1 MTAAMG
7 PKVKGDAVASSP
19 VPVETTDERR
29 RSPRVLVDIEVDC
42 ASEDNYLF
50 AYITDINATG
60 IFVRTTS
67 PEEPGTH
74 LNLRLS
80 ADEDPEEPMALERR
94 SREDQDDRRERVA
107 LERRSRED
115 QDDRR
120 ERVALERRSRGD
132 QDDRRERVAL
142 ERRSRED
149 QDDRRERVALEL
161 EGEVIWVNP
170 YRPGTPDNLHPGMGI
185 RFVNL
190 DSELRD
196 RLFELIRRFAYLS

>member
-7 PKVKGDAVASSP
+7 PKVKGDAIATAP
-19 VPVETTDERR
+19 PGDGNDERR
-29 RSPRVLVDIEVDC
+29 RSPRVLVDLEVDC

-50 AYITDINATG
+50 AYITDISATG

-67 PEEPGTH
+67 PEQPGTH

-80 ADEDPEEPMALERR
+80 SQPAGTLDDEHVPLE
-94 SREDQDDRRERVA
+94 V
-107 LERRSRED
+107 
-115 QDDRR
+115 
-120 ERVALERRSRGD
+120 
-132 QDDRRERVAL
+132 
-142 ERRSRED
+142 
-149 QDDRRERVALEL
+149 

-170 YRPGTPDNLHPGMGI
+170 YRPGIPDNLHPGMGI

-190 DSELRD
+190 DSDVRD

>member
-7 PKVKGDAVASSP
+7 PKVKGDAIATAP
-19 VPVETTDERR
+19 PGDATDERR
-29 RSPRVLVDIEVDC
+29 RSPRVLVDLEVDC

-50 AYITDINATG
+50 AYITDISATG

-67 PEEPGTH
+67 PEQPGTR

-80 ADEDPEEPMALERR
+80 MEHDPAD
-94 SREDQDDRRERVA
+94 RED
-107 LERRSRED
+107 
-115 QDDRR
+115 
-120 ERVALERRSRGD
+120 G
-132 QDDRRERVAL
+132 
-142 ERRSRED
+142 
-149 QDDRRERVALEL
+149 VALEL

-170 YRPGTPDNLHPGMGI
+170 FRPGTPDNLHPGMGI